1 MKKTIKVPFRS
12 KGYKVDYKVETIDL
26 SMTPIQFINVYS
38 VFVSD
43 KELIPII
50 GDHFII
56 LQNHLHIGKPIFEV
70 NKSGNTDEINL
81 KKEIAQQIM
90 NNPTE

>member
-1 MKKTIKVPFRS
+1 MKKTIRVPFGG

-26 SMTPIQFINVYS
+26 SMTSIQFVNVYS
-38 VFVSD
+38 VFVTDS
-43 KELIPII
+43 ELTPII
-50 GDHFII
+50 GEHFTI
-56 LQNHLHIGKPIFEV
+56 LQNHLHIGKPIFEI
-70 NKSGNTDEINL
+70 NKTGNMDEINL

>member
-1 MKKTIKVPFRS
+1 MKKTIRVPFDG

-26 SMTPIQFINVYS
+26 SMTPIQFVNVYS

-43 KELIPII
+43 NELIPII
-50 GDHFII
+50 GEHFTI
-56 LQNHLHIGKPIFEV
+56 LQNHIHIGKPIFDV
-70 NKSGNTDEINL
+70 KSSGNTDEIKL
-81 KKEIAQQIM
+81 KKVIAQQIM